1 MKSALQF
8 GAGNIG
14 RGFMGQLF
22 WEVGYG
28 IVFVDVNER
37 LMDLLNERKAYPLR
51 ILDAETR
58 KKNDIVIDGVRAV
71 DLKNRSA
78 VATAVA
84 SASVISTAV
93 GVENLPSIAGP
104 LAEGI
109 EARRRAG
116 AFSIDVYLCENSLH
130 ASEILKTAV
139 FARLKAETKI
149 WAEKNVG
156 FIQTAVMRIVPQT
169 RKKST
174 SDPLLVVSDAYHRL
188 PFDNRAR
195 RAAPPPIEGLR
206 PVEDFTAEMTKKM
219 YTYNLAHAALGYLGG
234 LKGFR
239 YIHESFDDR
248 TVVFQ
253 AEDALSESMSA
264 LIKRYPN
271 NFEIG
276 EDEFIVRDIKLR
288 FSNPLILDT
297 VKRITRDPLRK
308 LGPDERLIGS
318 AKLCLSSGIK
328 PESISR
334 VCAAALLYGDPDD
347 PASVKLRDLVETKGI
362 GETLRIVSQVDPD
375 GWLARRIEAHY
386 RSLRGH

>member
-22 WEVGYG
+22 WEIGYG

-37 LMDLLNERKAYPLR
+37 LTDLLNERKAYPLR

-58 KKNDIVIDGVRAV
+58 KKNDVVIDGVRAL
-71 DLKNRSA
+71 DLKNRNAVVAAVSSA
-78 VATAVA
+78 A
-84 SASVISTAV
+84 VISTAV

-109 EARRRAG
+109 EARRRAD
-116 AFSIDVYLCENSLH
+116 AFSVDVYLCENSLH

-149 WAEKNVG
+149 WAQKNVG

-169 RKKST
+169 KKKST

-234 LKGFR
+234 LKGFQ
-239 YIHESFDDR
+239 YIHESFDDGM
-248 TVVFQ
+248 VVSQ
-253 AEDALSESMSA
+253 VEDALSESMSA
-264 LIKRYPN
+264 LIRRYPN
-271 NFEIG
+271 NFESG
-276 EDEFIVRDIKLR
+276 EDGFIVRDIKLR

-328 PESISR
+328 PEGISR

-347 PASVKLRDLVETKGI
+347 PSSAKLQDLVETKGI

-375 GWLARRIEAHY
+375 GWLARKIEAHY
-386 RSLRGH
+386 RSLKGR